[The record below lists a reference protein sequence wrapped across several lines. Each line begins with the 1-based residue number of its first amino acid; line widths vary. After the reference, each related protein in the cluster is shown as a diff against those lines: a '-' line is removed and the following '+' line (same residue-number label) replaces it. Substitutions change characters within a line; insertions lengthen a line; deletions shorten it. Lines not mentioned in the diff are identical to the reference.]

1 MEQPEHAAAD
11 GTAAQEAN
19 LNGAASQGAAA
30 FGFSAGAGFVMG
42 AELSSSR
49 APRCRL
55 SYPAMAGGEIKG
67 MMGGS
72 MKFGVGD
79 ELSPEEKERGPLLP
93 LRLLVVTNL
102 VPEGTY
108 NAGASAPE
116 GAVRVDPQRFDDLFN
131 RLRPRIAVE
140 VPSVLHEGRNARV
153 DLSPTSLKSFRPDGL
168 VTEVTLLRSLLDG
181 RTVLER
187 LRDGALSMEKARVE
201 LDRLW
206 NGSPFVHEV
215 LGLLP
220 LPPVPKVA
228 APPVPE
234 APSTNVDA
242 LLDMVDL
249 AGTSSSSSAPAYEPP
264 PPPTPVASALPS
276 KFSEIITQVARAGR
290 STSGV
295 RPTEAV
301 ARVEK
306 ALGAQIGAILQH
318 PEVRRLERAWRALK
332 LLTERGA
339 THTGVRIDVINA
351 PADGLADA
359 LTRGIRE
366 NASSEPPV
374 SFAIVDLTVDG
385 TAVSF
390 ARLEAIANVAEN
402 FTVPI
407 AVNASP
413 RLLGVEDLGEV
424 EKLDNKLGLFNA
436 QHQVPWRSLAGKPA
450 LRWVSMALNGML
462 SRAPYDKSTSR
473 VREAA
478 IKELPDD
485 AGGYVWLAPA
495 YAIGALVLASFRD
508 TGWPCR
514 VLGARGGGIVEN
526 LPVHQLKSE
535 YDGEEGIAIPTEAFI
550 STDTQRELGKC
561 GVLVLASAP
570 NSDAV
575 YVQSAPTAYVTPPK
589 RTYDNSTAD
598 PEIRLDRVSLGD
610 QLFVARLVQFLRA
623 FCSKLPHTSD
633 PAEVQPVVEGAL
645 WALFENAAPGG
656 LEIGVKAHGSAEGTV
671 ASVTV
676 RPRRFLGVQ
685 LEEISLEMP
694 LG

>member
-1 MEQPEHAAAD
+1 
-11 GTAAQEAN
+11 
-19 LNGAASQGAAA
+19 
-30 FGFSAGAGFVMG
+30 
-42 AELSSSR
+42 
-49 APRCRL
+49 
-55 SYPAMAGGEIKG
+55 
-67 MMGGS
+67 

-79 ELSPEEKERGPLLP
+79 ELAPEEKERGPLLP

-102 VPEGTY
+102 VPEGSY
-108 NAGASAPE
+108 NAGASAPD
-116 GAVRVDPQRFDDLFN
+116 GVLRVDPARFDDLFN

-140 VPSVLHEGRNARV
+140 VPSVLAEGRNARV
-153 DLSPTSLKSFRPDGL
+153 DISPTSMKSFRPDGL
-168 VTEVTLLRSLLDG
+168 VAEVPLLRSLLDG

-220 LPPVPKVA
+220 LPPVPKIA
-228 APPVPE
+228 APPV
-234 APSTNVDA
+234 AATPSTNVDA
-242 LLDMVDL
+242 LLDMVNL
-249 AGTSSSSSAPAYEPP
+249 AGSAAPAPSAYEPP
-264 PPPTPVASALPS
+264 PPPTPVADALPS

-290 STSGV
+290 SASGV
-295 RPTEAV
+295 KPTEAV

-332 LLTERGA
+332 FLTERGA

-351 PADGLADA
+351 PADALPEALA
-359 LTRGIRE
+359 RGIRE

-390 ARLEAIANVAEN
+390 SRLEAIASTAEAY
-402 FTVPI
+402 TVPV
-407 AVNASP
+407 AVSASP

-424 EKLDNKLGLFNA
+424 EKLDNKGALFHA
-436 QHQVPWRSLAGKPA
+436 SHQVPWRSLAGKPA

-462 SRAPYDKSTSR
+462 ARAPYDKSTSR

-478 IKELPDD
+478 IKELPAD
-485 AGGYVWLAPA
+485 AGAYVWLAPA
-495 YAIGALVLASFRD
+495 YAIGALVLGSFRD

-514 VLGARGGGIVEN
+514 ILGARGGGIVEN
-526 LPVHQLKSE
+526 LPVHQLKTE
-535 YDGEEGIAIPTEAFI
+535 YEGEEGIAIPTEAFI
-550 STDTQRELGKC
+550 STDTQRELGKS

-589 RTYDNSTAD
+589 RTYDNSTAE
-598 PEIRLDRVSLGD
+598 PELRLDRVSLGD
-610 QLFVARLVQFLRA
+610 QLFVARVVQFLRA
-623 FCSKLPHTSD
+623 LCSKIPHTSD

-645 WALFENAAPGG
+645 WALFENAAPSSI
-656 LEIGVKAHGSAEGTV
+656 EIGVKAHGRSDGTFV
-671 ASVTV
+671 DITI

>member
-1 MEQPEHAAAD
+1 
-11 GTAAQEAN
+11 
-19 LNGAASQGAAA
+19 
-30 FGFSAGAGFVMG
+30 
-42 AELSSSR
+42 
-49 APRCRL
+49 
-55 SYPAMAGGEIKG
+55 MAGREIKG

-79 ELSPEEKERGPLLP
+79 ELAPEEKERGPLLP
-93 LRLLVVTNL
+93 LRILVVTNL
-102 VPEGTY
+102 IPDGEY

-116 GAVRVDPQRFDDLFN
+116 GALRVDPQRFDDLFN
-131 RLRPRIAVE
+131 RLRPRIAIE
-140 VPSVLHEGRNARV
+140 VPSVLAEGRYARV

-168 VTEVTLLRSLLDG
+168 ISEVPLLRSLLDG

-187 LRDGALSMEKARVE
+187 LRDENLTMEKGRAE

-220 LPPVPKVA
+220 LPPVPKPM
-228 APPVPE
+228 APPPTAPE
-234 APSTNVDA
+234 PSTNVDA

-249 AGTSSSSSAPAYEPP
+249 AGTAAAAPTRDFEPP
-264 PPPTPVASALPS
+264 PPPPPVAASLPS
-276 KFSEIITQVARAGR
+276 KFSELITQVARAGGSAR
-290 STSGV
+290 GV

-306 ALGAQIGAILQH
+306 AIGAQIGAILQH

-332 LLTERGA
+332 FLTERGA

-351 PADGLADA
+351 PDGAYADA

-366 NASSEPPV
+366 NSATEPPV
-374 SFAIVDLTVDG
+374 SIAIVDAVVDG
-385 TAVSF
+385 TAATFS
-390 ARLEAIANVAEN
+390 RLEALASAGEAY
-402 FTVPI
+402 TVP
-407 AVNASP
+407 VVVSASP
-413 RLLGVEDLGEV
+413 RLLGVDDLAEV
-424 EKLDNKLGLFNA
+424 EKLDNKAALFHA
-436 QHQVPWRSLAGKPA
+436 PHQVAWRSLAAKPA
-450 LRWVSMALNGML
+450 LRWVSMCLNGML
-462 SRAPYDKSTSR
+462 SRAPYDKTTSR

-485 AGGYVWLAPA
+485 SGGFVWLAPA
-495 YAIGALVLASFRD
+495 YAVGALVLQSFKD

-514 VLGARGGGIVEN
+514 ILGARGGGIVEN
-526 LPVHQLKSE
+526 LPVHQLKTE
-535 YDGEEGIAIPTEAFI
+535 YEGEEGIAIPTEAFI
-550 STDTQRELGKC
+550 STDTQRELGKS

-589 RTYDNSTAD
+589 RTYDSATTE
-598 PEIRLDRVSLGD
+598 PEVRLDRVSLGD

-623 FCSKLPHTSD
+623 LCSKLPHTSD
-633 PAEVQPVVEGAL
+633 PAEVQPVVEGAV
-645 WALFENAAPGG
+645 WALFENAAPASVE
-656 LEIGVKAHGSAEGTV
+656 LVVKAHGRAEGTV
-671 ASVTV
+671 VDITV

>member
-1 MEQPEHAAAD
+1 
-11 GTAAQEAN
+11 
-19 LNGAASQGAAA
+19 
-30 FGFSAGAGFVMG
+30 
-42 AELSSSR
+42 
-49 APRCRL
+49 
-55 SYPAMAGGEIKG
+55 MAGREIKG

-79 ELSPEEKERGPLLP
+79 ELTPEERERGPLLP

-102 VPEGTY
+102 VPENEY

-116 GAVRVDPQRFDDLFN
+116 GALRVDPQRFDDLFG
-131 RLRPRIAVE
+131 RLRPRVAIE

-168 VTEVTLLRSLLDG
+168 VSEVPLLRSLLDG

-187 LRDGALSMEKARVE
+187 LRDGALTMEKARVE

-220 LPPVPKVA
+220 LPPVPKVMA
-228 APPVPE
+228 
-234 APSTNVDA
+234 
-242 LLDMVDL
+242 
-249 AGTSSSSSAPAYEPP
+249 PP
-264 PPPTPVASALPS
+264 PPPEASASVDSLLDMIDLSGSPSASSAGGAAAPPPPPPRRDDAPPPPPPVEPSIQS

-290 STSGV
+290 TGGGV

-318 PEVRRLERAWRALK
+318 PEVRRLERAWRALRF
-332 LLTERGA
+332 LTERG
-339 THTGVRIDVINA
+339 TPHNGVRIDVINA
-351 PADGLADA
+351 PAADAADA
-359 LTRGIRE
+359 LRRGIRE
-366 NASSEPPV
+366 NAGAEPPV
-374 SFAIVDLTVDG
+374 SFAIVDATVDG
-385 TAVSF
+385 TAASF
-390 ARLEAIANVAEN
+390 ARLEAIASIAEEY
-402 FTVPI
+402 TVPV

-413 RLLGVEDLGEV
+413 RLLGVDDLAGV
-424 EKLDNKLGLFNA
+424 EKLDNKAGLFHA
-436 QHQVPWRSLAGKPA
+436 PHQVAWRSISAKPA

-462 SRAPYDKSTSR
+462 ARGPYDKATSR
-473 VREAA
+473 VREAV

-485 AGGYVWLAPA
+485 AGAYVWLAPA
-495 YAIGALVLASFRD
+495 YAVGALVLQSFKD

-526 LPVHQLKSE
+526 LPVHHVRGE
-535 YDGEEGIAIPTEAFI
+535 YEGEEGIAIPTEAFI

-589 RTYDNSTAD
+589 RTYDSASTE
-598 PEIRLDRVSLGD
+598 PELRLDRVSLVD
-610 QLFVARLVQFLRA
+610 QLFVARVVQFLRA
-623 FCSKLPHTSD
+623 LCSKIPHTSD
-633 PAEVQPVVEGAL
+633 PAEVQPVLEGAL
-645 WALFENAAPGG
+645 WALFEDAAPGSM
-656 LEIGVKAHGSAEGTV
+656 EIAVKAHAGAEGTLVDV
-671 ASVTV
+671 AI

>member
-1 MEQPEHAAAD
+1 
-11 GTAAQEAN
+11 
-19 LNGAASQGAAA
+19 
-30 FGFSAGAGFVMG
+30 
-42 AELSSSR
+42 
-49 APRCRL
+49 
-55 SYPAMAGGEIKG
+55 MAGGEIKG

-79 ELSPEEKERGPLLP
+79 ELTPEEKERGPLLP

-102 VPEGTY
+102 IPERDY

-116 GAVRVDPQRFDDLFN
+116 GALRVDAQRFDDLFN
-131 RLRPRIAVE
+131 RLRPRIAID
-140 VPSVLHEGRNARV
+140 VPSVLAEGRNARV

-168 VTEVTLLRSLLDG
+168 LAEVPLLRSLLDG

-187 LRDGALSMEKARVE
+187 LRDGDLTMEKARVE

-206 NGSPFVHEV
+206 SGSPFVHEV

-220 LPPVPKVA
+220 LPPVPKVM
-228 APPVPE
+228 APPPAPE
-234 APSTNVDA
+234 PSTNIDS

-249 AGTSSSSSAPAYEPP
+249 AGTTAAPARDFEPP
-264 PPPTPVASALPS
+264 PPPPPVAASLPS
-276 KFSEIITQVARAGR
+276 KFSELITQVARAGG
-290 STSGV
+290 SAKGV

-332 LLTERGA
+332 FLTERGA
-339 THTGVRIDVINA
+339 THHGVRIDVINA
-351 PADGLADA
+351 PADEVAAA

-366 NASSEPPV
+366 NASAEPPV
-374 SFAIVDLTVDG
+374 SFAIVDTTVDG
-385 TAVSF
+385 SAASF
-390 ARLEAIANVAEN
+390 ARLEAIASVAEAY
-402 FTVPI
+402 TVPV

-413 RLLGVEDLGEV
+413 RLLGVDDLGEV
-424 EKLDNKLGLFNA
+424 EKLDNKSALFHA
-436 QHQVPWRSLAGKPA
+436 PHQVTWRSLSAKPA

-462 SRAPYDKSTSR
+462 ARPPYDKSTSR
-473 VREAA
+473 VREAV

-485 AGGYVWLAPA
+485 AGAFVWLAPA
-495 YAIGALVLASFRD
+495 YAIGALVLQSFKD

-526 LPVHQLKSE
+526 LPVHQRKGE
-535 YDGEEGIAIPTEAFI
+535 YEGEEGIAIPTEVFI
-550 STDTQRELGKC
+550 STDTQRELGRS

-589 RTYDNSTAD
+589 RTYDSATTE
-598 PEIRLDRVSLGD
+598 PEVRLDRVSLGD

-623 FCSKLPHTSD
+623 LCGKLPHGSD
-633 PAEVQPVVEGAL
+633 PAEVQPVVEGAV
-645 WALFENAAPGG
+645 WALFENAPPAGIE
-656 LEIGVKAHGSAEGTV
+656 LDVKAHGRAEGTV
-671 ASVTV
+671 VDITV

>member
-1 MEQPEHAAAD
+1 M
-11 GTAAQEAN
+11 
-19 LNGAASQGAAA
+19 AAS
-30 FGFSAGAGFVMG
+30 
-42 AELSSSR
+42 
-49 APRCRL
+49 
-55 SYPAMAGGEIKG
+55 EIKG

-79 ELSPEEKERGPLLP
+79 ELSADEKERGPLLP

-102 VPEGTY
+102 VPEGAY

-116 GAVRVDPQRFDDLFN
+116 GALRVDPARFDDLFN
-131 RLRPRIAVE
+131 RLRPRVAIE
-140 VPSVLHEGRNARV
+140 VPSVLNEGRNTRV

-168 VTEVTLLRSLLDG
+168 MAEVPLLRSLLDG

-206 NGSPFVHEV
+206 SGSPFVHEV

-220 LPPVPKVA
+220 LPPLPKVGA
-228 APPVPE
+228 VTPPPPLPE
-234 APSTNVDA
+234 SNARLESI
-242 LLDMVDL
+242 LDMVDL
-249 AGTSSSSSAPAYEPP
+249 DGGGASAPMPAYEPP
-264 PPPTPVASALPS
+264 PPPIPAESTLAS
-276 KFSEIITQVARAGR
+276 KFSEIINQVARAGR
-290 STSGV
+290 SATGV

-301 ARVEK
+301 ARIEK
-306 ALGAQIGAILQH
+306 ALGAQLGAILQH

-332 LLTERGA
+332 FLTDRGA
-339 THTGVRIDVINA
+339 GHTGVRLDVINA
-351 PADGLADA
+351 PADALPEALA
-359 LTRGIRE
+359 RGIRE

-390 ARLEAIANVAEN
+390 SRLSAIASTAEAYNVP
-402 FTVPI
+402 V
-407 AVNASP
+407 AVSASP
-413 RLLGVEDLGEV
+413 RLLGVDDLGGV
-424 EKLDNKLGLFNA
+424 EKLDNKSALFHA
-436 QHQVPWRSLAGKPA
+436 SHQVPWRSVAAKPA

-462 SRAPYDKSTSR
+462 ARGPYDKATSR

-485 AGGYVWLAPA
+485 DGAFVWLAPA
-495 YAIGALVLASFRD
+495 YAIGALVLQSFKE

-514 VLGARGGGIVEN
+514 ILGARGGGIVEN
-526 LPVHQLKSE
+526 LPVHHMKGDYE
-535 YDGEEGIAIPTEAFI
+535 GEEGIAIPTEAFI
-550 STDTQRELGKC
+550 STDTQRELGKS

-589 RTYDNSTAD
+589 RTYDNSTAE
-598 PEIRLDRVSLGD
+598 PELRLDRVSLGD

-623 FCSKLPHTSD
+623 LLGKLPHTSD
-633 PAEVQPVVEGAL
+633 PAEVQPVVEGAI
-645 WALFENAAPGG
+645 WALFENAAPAGI
-656 LEIGVKAHGSAEGTV
+656 EIAVKAHGRAEGTV
-671 ASVTV
+671 VDITV

>member
-1 MEQPEHAAAD
+1 
-11 GTAAQEAN
+11 
-19 LNGAASQGAAA
+19 
-30 FGFSAGAGFVMG
+30 
-42 AELSSSR
+42 
-49 APRCRL
+49 
-55 SYPAMAGGEIKG
+55 
-67 MMGGS
+67 

-79 ELSPEEKERGPLLP
+79 ELTPEEKERGPLLP

-102 VPEGTY
+102 IPERDY

-116 GAVRVDPQRFDDLFN
+116 GALRVDAQRFDDLFN
-131 RLRPRIAVE
+131 RLRPRIAID
-140 VPSVLHEGRNARV
+140 VPSVLAEGRNARV

-168 VTEVTLLRSLLDG
+168 LAEVPLLRSLLDG

-187 LRDGALSMEKARVE
+187 LRDGDLTMEKARVE

-220 LPPVPKVA
+220 LPPVPKVM
-228 APPVPE
+228 APPTAPE
-234 APSTNVDA
+234 PSTNIDS

-249 AGTSSSSSAPAYEPP
+249 AGTTAAPARDFEPP
-264 PPPTPVASALPS
+264 PPPPPVAATLPS
-276 KFSEIITQVARAGR
+276 KFSELITQVARAGG
-290 STSGV
+290 SAKGV

-332 LLTERGA
+332 FLTERGA
-339 THTGVRIDVINA
+339 THHGVRIDVINA
-351 PADGLADA
+351 PADEVAAA

-366 NASSEPPV
+366 NASAEPPV
-374 SFAIVDLTVDG
+374 SFAIVDTTVDG
-385 TAVSF
+385 SAASF
-390 ARLEAIANVAEN
+390 ARLEAIASVAEAY
-402 FTVPI
+402 TVPV

-413 RLLGVEDLGEV
+413 RLLGVDDLGEV
-424 EKLDNKLGLFNA
+424 EKLDNKSALFHA
-436 QHQVPWRSLAGKPA
+436 PHQVAWRSLSAKPA

-462 SRAPYDKSTSR
+462 ARPPYDKSTSR
-473 VREAA
+473 VREAV

-485 AGGYVWLAPA
+485 DGAFVWLAPA
-495 YAIGALVLASFRD
+495 YAIGALVLQSFKD

-526 LPVHQLKSE
+526 LPVHQRKGE
-535 YDGEEGIAIPTEAFI
+535 YEGEEGIAIPTEVFI
-550 STDTQRELGKC
+550 STDTQRELGRS

-589 RTYDNSTAD
+589 RTYDSATTE
-598 PEIRLDRVSLGD
+598 PEVRLDRVSLGD

-623 FCSKLPHTSD
+623 LCGKLPHGSD
-633 PAEVQPVVEGAL
+633 PAEVQPVVEGAV
-645 WALFENAAPGG
+645 WALFENAPPAGIE
-656 LEIGVKAHGSAEGTV
+656 LDVKAHGRAEGTV
-671 ASVTV
+671 VDITV